1 MEEELEKLTGT
12 VEDITYFSEETGY
25 CVAEISTAQEG
36 VTIVGNMGELVVG
49 SEIECV
55 GKWAFHPSFGRQF
68 KVETVSQTLPAD
80 AGGMLRFLSS
90 GAIKGVRESTA
101 TKIVEAFGAD
111 SFNVIENEP
120 ERLAQIKGITRKKA
134 REISEE
140 FKKQF
145 LAR

>member
-55 GKWAFHPSFGRQF
+55 GKWAFHPSFGRQL
-68 KVETVSQTLPAD
+68 KRSAKHCLPMQAEC
-80 AGGMLRFLSS
+80 S
-90 GAIKGVRESTA
+90 
-101 TKIVEAFGAD
+101 AFCRRVQ
-111 SFNVIENEP
+111 SRV
-120 ERLAQIKGITRKKA
+120 
-134 REISEE
+134 
-140 FKKQF
+140 
-145 LAR
+145 

>member
-55 GKWAFHPSFGRQF
+55 G
-68 KVETVSQTLPAD
+68 
-80 AGGMLRFLSS
+80 
-90 GAIKGVRESTA
+90 
-101 TKIVEAFGAD
+101 
-111 SFNVIENEP
+111 NC
-120 ERLAQIKGITRKKA
+120 
-134 REISEE
+134 
-140 FKKQF
+140 
-145 LAR
+145 